1 MKIIKSKVQEDRE
14 QNYKK
19 EDFIENILDQIFM
32 ISKSDESFKMTQNI
46 DQSNKTIKMLEKKIN
61 NKISLLKKSDQLKK
75 EFEDKI
81 SNIKNQNLTIK
92 INLLELL
99 GAEI

>member
-32 ISKSDESFKMTQNI
+32 ISKSDESFKIAQNI